1 MEEIDDESVREE
13 VAEVLL
19 EILSRSVQETVSNAI
34 VRGSFGGEIGERNM
48 DTLDVAELEG
58 LLWVYEHEIEKLKQY
73 GPLSEEAT
81 FLISIGV
88 AVVAARKSFL
98 DNDSTKGKAA
108 ISQLKEIGEEF
119 ALPSTLEDEVE
130 QMNVEIIYRDGLNSM
145 KLALSV
151 EQPVQYL
158 ISMVKS
164 RKRTVSTGKVTN
176 TSITA
181 NSPGNPNCSIAE
193 NGPQDELLA
202 EEELMLNDN
211 ALDTHEIDK
220 VLRQASQVQDTLESE
235 ELPEKF
241 FHYVQ
246 ALEAIK
252 KLRDAV
258 KRLDWLEAHSTL
270 ENIRRDN
277 LVELVP
283 DIASEVEAAA
293 EPIQNFV
300 VVSACRNAL
309 SKGHPAGPVG
319 QLDFKSMTLDQLE
332 EAARLCESIGCHTNR
347 AEELHKAVV
356 VITELRRAQ
365 KAGDWEAIRA
375 AIIRA
380 DAEGIGTGASAFCLG
395 EINRSITER
404 DNHDLI
410 ESLKM
415 AVVNE
420 EVLTKESL
428 LDLENASVNELS
440 GSYAKAAAFP
450 EDTRGPILKTLM
462 GLAEVVLKAR
472 RAAIKKDWFLVES
485 LLPVVKDFV
494 ESFQNDIEKSD
505 RVITQRKTVSFRGST
520 MFRGSML
527 ARAGSGNVPSA
538 ADLPAVASPNGSP
551 LGAPCT
557 TSKSAIWEEF
567 TALTDVIKR
576 EMKSVENHFAVLK
589 LEADLGRLLKQ
600 DGIQSEVIGSIDKAL
615 IKTEELQA
623 ALQLKADMEGAKL
636 TLPEAVVKLSRIAHL
651 VVDMRQAVLADK
663 WDSISAMLEDTLNGG
678 LGTLPE
684 YTRGEILIVRREL
697 ENRWIISTLTNAL
710 QTGKL
715 EGELGKTNLKNV
727 SCEHL
732 MSYISTAKS
741 LNPRTDFAL
750 LLLFTAECILPLR
763 KLICQPEIDWLAVSK
778 LAKKLLTD
786 VQRQKVHPSVL
797 PELRLVAATA
807 EDTIL
812 CNTMRAALTSGGPAG
827 QPGEM
832 DLSTVSTQQLD
843 AAAKLIARSQLK
855 TDAAVNMSN
864 AVGGVR
870 QLREMLLQTQDS
882 DDSFFAWSKV
892 KAVIDAISAAR
903 VSNPADDSWLLC
915 QAELELVDK
924 HAHIEEIQH
933 RLLECVIKTSQVY
946 AERNA
951 SPVNRLDPP
960 QGYVPPTGADA
971 ELFCAELDEI
981 IETAK
986 TLKFESE
993 YLDRYV
999 GCATTLRVLRLS
1011 ITKDNWGALEE
1022 MVRDPSVRH
1031 NLKILPEAEKELA
1044 WVMCEFHNYRALDII
1059 TTALK
1064 TAHHGG
1070 AEASTITEVGDFELI
1085 TNVGDFSEHNGI
1097 LEEAMTEVKKYKIT
1111 SKAGTQLLECCRNV
1125 LQLRRSLQ
1133 NQDNELVAQS
1143 LRWFQ
1148 ANVGICPTHVQ
1159 VEAQQAYVLHQNELL
1174 SKSLQAAL
1182 LVGKPMGPCGNLNIA
1197 NIEVDHL
1204 ETLLYQASEVVPKF
1218 ADVEGLCE
1226 AASVAVAIRKAL
1238 QSNDLNELSEI
1249 VEMLSDK
1256 DHFHLLIVDEI
1267 ATARAELDND
1277 VTTRALM
1284 DSLKSFDDAESKA
1297 LDMTFMSN
1305 GSGNNG
1311 EGGMDMPDSPDKAS
1325 PRPGFSILQTFSQ
1338 RRYSFANKGNANID
1352 PETIDIEVL
1361 DGGLRIAEDHGVF
1374 SSRARA
1380 LYRTVHLI
1388 RSLRVAMKQSEWPK
1402 LEEILAQANF
1412 EENIGVKYDALASKE
1427 IQALRSQLEM
1437 RAAIVDL
1444 SKSLK
1449 IGWAKCSNGIVD
1461 TSSLNNDTL
1470 ENAIER
1476 ANRSIT
1482 ELSLG
1487 ANNEDDDHGSIGDE
1501 EGSINE
1507 TSEWDVSNG
1516 NMSTMKRRVS
1526 FVSEDLAAPERQA
1539 EEKTTSLVQ
1548 KQVDLLMESAR
1559 LVLRIREILLSGKME
1574 LAGSLAEEA
1583 LNGRL
1588 HYSVVD
1594 ELKLYSKEINTA
1606 LSTMRVFES
1615 LRSGMLEGNID
1626 NLADLINTAKNTDLH
1641 YNNDLGMIRTLDRA
1655 ESVYYALLDIR
1666 KQASALSDVYDPEA
1680 LRKTIE
1686 QAVKYNMAESELEQ
1700 TRNRMEKLLA
1710 FEALVAEVTLR
1721 SHGVLSD
1728 SAGLELIIKHATQ
1741 LNLAKH
1747 PVAKSAELRLRFT
1760 LDSFRTAVIAEG
1772 IVHKNLFVLATE
1784 TIRLKRHYLQMSSSA
1799 TKYKLENFPNLRRPQ
1814 DFGVRMD
1821 IASEELRRTMLLHS
1835 NQPLPTSLTKQSP
1848 VLAALSV
1855 TVFTQYV
1862 RGIERNMY
1870 SDLSIVLRRLLKLG
1884 RAHPPM
1890 RDEILLLL
1898 IKQMRHNLEVGAVTR
1913 LWKCLSACL
1922 YHFPPSMLFES
1933 YLELYLIQSGTD
1945 SSHFIGYTQ
1954 RCIRYMH
1961 QSIIRF
1967 GYGRKI
1973 TTEFLESLDEM
1984 RKWFSEPPYDPI
1996 ERSET
2001 APVYSSSKTKAAAA
2015 ASEVPEGSLELTDP
2029 AFMVGLDKRVHTPAV
2044 PSKATVVVSATAA
2057 SGQEV
2062 RGSRE
2067 DWIARFRMFN
2077 NDNSS
2082 KDGGHMTKNRFASS
2096 VAASI
2101 TPEGRVDQ
2109 FDRDVFYFLLF
2120 GKHVSNGKAVVR
2132 EYASADV
2139 LFHSTSEDELTASAS
2154 RRAWLEHNM
2163 PTIDKSSE
2171 LFFSQLKGPDLS
2183 SYAERFWDNIV
2194 EKMSME
2200 CPNFP
2205 FLRWEGEAHRKP
2217 SIKNGGSDVTI
2228 NWEVYREIVLIGMK
2242 KFIDRAKSART
2253 TVTTAMHE
2261 DFKLTGFTMH
2271 HVDVSSTKAK

>member
-1 MEEIDDESVREE
+1 MENMDDESVREKI
-13 VAEVLL
+13 AEIIL
-19 EILSRSVQETVSNAI
+19 EILSKSAQETISSEV
-34 VRGSFGGEIGERNM
+34 VRGAFQGEIGERNM
-48 DTLDVAELEG
+48 ETLNFSELQHMLEI
-58 LLWVYEHEIEKLKQY
+58 YKHEADQLKQF
-73 GPLSEEAT
+73 GSLSEEAT
-81 FLISIGV
+81 FLVSIGT
-88 AVVAARKSFL
+88 AVVNARQSFM
-98 DNDSTKGKAA
+98 DNDTAKGKGA
-108 ISQLKEIGEEF
+108 IAQLKEIGEEF
-119 ALPSTLEDEVE
+119 ALPEALEEELE
-130 QMNVEIIYRDGLNSM
+130 QMSVEITYRECLNNM
-145 KLALSV
+145 KAALVV

-181 NSPGNPNCSIAE
+181 SSPGNPNNSNAE
-193 NGPQDELLA
+193 GGQDELLT
-202 EEELMLNDN
+202 EEEMMLNDA
-211 ALDTHEIDK
+211 ALDTLTIER
-220 VLRQASQVQDTLESE
+220 VLRQVSQVQDTLESE
-235 ELPEKF
+235 ELPETF
-241 FHYVQ
+241 FHHVQ

-258 KRLDWLEAHSTL
+258 KKMDWTEAYTTISNIQRDYLLE
-270 ENIRRDN
+270 R
-277 LVELVP
+277 VP
-283 DIASEVEAAA
+283 DIASEVEAAL
-293 EPIQNFV
+293 EPVQNFAV
-300 VVSACRNAL
+300 ISACKNAL
-309 SKGHPAGPVG
+309 SKGLPTGPVG
-319 QLDFKSMTLDQLE
+319 QLDFKSVTLEPLE
-332 EAARLCESIGCHTNR
+332 EAARLCETIGCHTPR
-347 AEELHKAVV
+347 AEDLRKAVA

-365 KAGDWEAIRA
+365 KSGDWDAIRA
-375 AIIRA
+375 AITRA
-380 DAEGIGTGASAFCLG
+380 DDEGIGTGTSAFCLG
-395 EINRSITER
+395 EINRSIMER

-410 ESLKM
+410 QSLKN
-415 AVVNE
+415 AVIKE

-440 GSYAKAAAFP
+440 GTFARAANFP

-462 GLAEVVLKAR
+462 SLSEVVLKAR

-520 MFRGSML
+520 MFRGSVL
-527 ARAGSGNVPSA
+527 ARTGSGNVSA
-538 ADLPAVASPNGSP
+538 EASPVVASPASSP
-551 LGAPCT
+551 LGAPST
-557 TSKSAIWEEF
+557 VSKSAIWEEF

-589 LEADLGRLLKQ
+589 LETDLTRLLKEN
-600 DGIQSEVIGSIDKAL
+600 GIQSEVIGSIDKAL

-623 ALQLKADMEGAKL
+623 ALQLKADMETAQL
-636 TLPEAVVKLSRIAHL
+636 TLPEAVVKLGKIGTL

-663 WDSISAMLEDTLNGG
+663 WDTISAMLEDTLNGG

-715 EGELGKTNLKNV
+715 EGELGKANLKNV

-750 LLLFTAECILPLR
+750 LLLYTAECIHPLR
-763 KLICQPEIDWLAVSK
+763 KLICQPEIDWPAVSK
-778 LAKKLLTD
+778 LAKKLLND

-812 CNTMRAALTSGGPAG
+812 CNTMRAALTCGAPMG
-827 QPGEM
+827 QPGEL
-832 DLSTVSTQQLD
+832 DLSPVSTQQLE

-864 AVGGVR
+864 AVRGIY
-870 QLREMLLQTQDS
+870 QLRETLLQTQVSEDP
-882 DDSFFAWSKV
+882 AYTWSAV
-892 KAVIDAISAAR
+892 KAVINAIAEAR
-903 VSNPADDSWLLC
+903 KLNPTDDSWLLC
-915 QAELELVDK
+915 QAELELVEK
-924 HAHIEEIQH
+924 HMHIEEIQH

-960 QGYVPPTGADA
+960 QGYVPPSGEAS
-971 ELFCAELDEI
+971 ELFCSALDAI
-981 IETAK
+981 IDAAK
-986 TLKFESE
+986 ALKFESE

-1011 ITKDNWGALEE
+1011 ITKDNWSALEE
-1022 MVRDPSVRH
+1022 MLRDPSVRH

-1044 WVMCEFHNYRALDII
+1044 WVLCEFHNHRALEII

-1064 TAHHGG
+1064 TAHHG
-1070 AEASTITEVGDFELI
+1070 ETTSQTEEDFELI
-1085 TNVGDFSEHNGI
+1085 TNVADFAEHNEI
-1097 LEEAMTEVKKYKIT
+1097 LEQAMVDVKKYKIT
-1111 SKAGTQLLECCRNV
+1111 SKAAIQLLDCCRNV

-1133 NQDNELVAQS
+1133 NQDNDLVAQS

-1148 ANVGICPTHVQ
+1148 ANVRICPAHVQ
-1159 VEAQQAYVLHQNELL
+1159 IEAQQAYVLHQNDLL

-1182 LVGKPMGPCGNLNIA
+1182 LVGKPMGPCGNLRVA
-1197 NIEVDHL
+1197 DIEVAQL
-1204 ETLLYQASEVVPKF
+1204 ETLLNQASEVTPKF
-1218 ADVEGLCE
+1218 KDVEGLCE
-1226 AASVAVAIRKAL
+1226 AARVVVAIRRAL
-1238 QSNDLNELSEI
+1238 QASDLTELSEI
-1249 VEMLSDK
+1249 VEMLSEK
-1256 DHFHLLIVDEI
+1256 EHFHLLIVDEI

-1277 VTTRALM
+1277 VTTRALI

-1305 GSGNNG
+1305 GNG
-1311 EGGMDMPDSPDKAS
+1311 ESGSIDASDSPGKS

-1352 PETIDIEVL
+1352 PETIDIDVL

-1374 SSRARA
+1374 SSQARA
-1380 LYRTVHLI
+1380 LYRTVHLV

-1402 LEEILAQANF
+1402 LEDILAQANF

-1461 TSSLNNDTL
+1461 TSSLSNDTL

-1487 ANNEDDDHGSIGDE
+1487 STNEDGGIEDDDDGSE
-1501 EGSINE
+1501 ANE
-1507 TSEWDVSNG
+1507 TSDMDG
-1516 NMSTMKRRVS
+1516 GDTAAMKRRVS
-1526 FVSEDLAAPERQA
+1526 FVSEDMAAPERHP
-1539 EEKTTSLVQ
+1539 EEKATSMVQ

-1626 NLADLINTAKNTDLH
+1626 KLAGLINTAKNNDLH

-1655 ESVYYALLDIR
+1655 ETVYYALMEIR
-1666 KQASALSDVYDPEA
+1666 KQASALSDVFDTEA
-1680 LRKTIE
+1680 LRKTID
-1686 QAVKYNMAESELEQ
+1686 QAVKYNMAERELEQ
-1700 TRNRMEKLLA
+1700 TRNRLEKLLA
-1710 FEALVAEVTLR
+1710 FEALVEEVTQR

-1728 SAGLELIIKHATQ
+1728 SAALELIIKHATQ

-1747 PVAKSAELRLRFT
+1747 PVAKSAELRLRFSY
-1760 LDSFRTAVIAEG
+1760 DSFRTAVVGEG
-1772 IVHKNLFVLATE
+1772 IVHKNLYVLATE
-1784 TIRLKRHYLQMSSSA
+1784 TIRLKRHYLHMVSSA

-1814 DFGVRMD
+1814 DFGVRMN
-1821 IASEELRRTMLLHS
+1821 IASEELRRTMLVHS
-1835 NQPLPTSLTKQSP
+1835 DQPLPTSLTKQSP

-1855 TVFTQYV
+1855 TVFAQYV

-1870 SDLSIVLRRLLKLG
+1870 SDFSIVLRRLLKLG

-1890 RDEILLLL
+1890 RDEVLLLL
-1898 IKQMRHNLEVGAVTR
+1898 IKQMRNNMEVGAVTR

-1922 YHFPPSMLFES
+1922 YHFPPSMSFES
-1933 YLELYLIQSGTD
+1933 YLELYLIQSGMD

-1967 GYGRKI
+1967 GYARKI
-1973 TTEFLESLDEM
+1973 TADFNESLEEM
-1984 RKWFSEPPYDPI
+1984 RLWFHDTAHDPMNPAAKT
-1996 ERSET
+1996 ET
-2001 APVYSSSKTKAAAA
+2001 PTPAASKAKASATAAAT
-2015 ASEVPEGSLELTDP
+2015 SEVPEGSLELTDP
-2029 AFMVGLDKRVHTPAV
+2029 AFMAALDRKQHAATL
-2044 PSKATVVVSATAA
+2044 SKVAA
-2057 SGQEV
+2057 GPGTTHEV

-2067 DWIARFRMFN
+2067 DWIARFRLFN
-2077 NDNSS
+2077 HDNSS
-2082 KDGGHMTKNRFASS
+2082 KEGGHMTKNKFAAS

-2139 LFHSTSEDELTASAS
+2139 LFHSTSEDELMSSAA
-2154 RRAWLEHNM
+2154 RRAWLDANM

-2194 EKMSME
+2194 EKMSVE

-2205 FLRWEGEAHRKP
+2205 FLKWEGEAHRKP

-2228 NWEVYREIVLIGMK
+2228 NWELYREIVLIGMK
-2242 KFIDRAKSART
+2242 KFIDRAKSARA
-2253 TVTTAMHE
+2253 TVTTTMHE
-2261 DFKLTGFTMH
+2261 DFKMTGFTMH
-2271 HVDVSSTKAK
+2271 HVDTSRTKAK